1 MNQHIK
7 DVAVK
12 MLVTFLEG
20 FGASW
25 SLTSFA
31 LTKVALIGAVAAGL
45 SAVYNITKKV
55 FQTSTNLPV

>member
-25 SLTSFA
+25 SLTNFT

-45 SAVYNITKKV
+45 SAVYNVTKKV
-55 FQTSTNLPV
+55 WDAKLSA